1 MAYHF
6 IFMQYDHYTYP
17 GPIENEEA
25 YFRTNFLGGVLEVPA
40 QTIFLQLC
48 DIAAERDAYVH
59 LRDGFNVISAAF
71 SEAIA
76 IGEFILRL
84 RERDYLARKYRITN
98 PADYQR
104 IHWELEK
111 PFIFKMHEL
120 ERIDFYLPKELPDW
134 RSINIIRERWD
145 DILADTPSI
154 DSVSGSDEL
163 RISDDELKKILVDMK
178 RLLTRIK
185 REFLQTDDQLVMR
198 YLRRFKYIRPDFSN
212 EFYREIYDC
221 FQYFRLIP
229 QEIIDSH
236 NVRAAG
242 YAREN
247 YIKQKLLRITTP
259 FDKLRKNAL
268 TE

>member
-1 MAYHF
+1 
-6 IFMQYDHYTYP
+6 MQYDHYTYP
-17 GPIENEEA
+17 GTIEEEEA
-25 YFRTNFLGGVLEVPA
+25 AFRTRFLGHALEVPA

-59 LRDGFNVISAAF
+59 LRDGFNVIYNAF

-84 RERDYLARKYRITN
+84 RNRNYLAKKFKISN

-120 ERIDFYLPKELPDW
+120 ERIDFYLPKDLPDW
-134 RSINIIRERWD
+134 HSISIIKDRWEE
-145 DILADTPSI
+145 ILADTPTV
-154 DSVSGSDEL
+154 DKAAGTCDL
-163 RISDDELKKILVDMK
+163 KISDDELNSILADMK
-178 RLLTRIK
+178 RLLARIK
-185 REFLQTDDQLVMR
+185 REFLLSDDQLVMR
-198 YLRRFKYIRPDFSN
+198 YLRRFKFIRPEFTN

-229 QEIIDSH
+229 QEIINSH

-247 YIKQKLLRITTP
+247 YIKQKLLRIITP
-259 FDKLRKNAL
+259 FDNQIKNPKKQ
-268 TE
+268 